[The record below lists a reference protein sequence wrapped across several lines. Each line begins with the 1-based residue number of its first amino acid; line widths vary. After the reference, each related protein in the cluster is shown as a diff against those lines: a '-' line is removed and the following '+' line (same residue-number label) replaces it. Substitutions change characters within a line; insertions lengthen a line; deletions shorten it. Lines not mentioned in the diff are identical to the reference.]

1 MSSLHLCSERSST
14 KATEYLFWD
23 IRVPI
28 EIKTVQKSFK
38 DKGILFLSR
47 SFRGNVRQR
56 LRGSLRESLK
66 ESLRGNL
73 RGCLFQSEKV
83 DYQCV
88 VEGFKYIKICK

>member
-1 MSSLHLCSERSST
+1 M
-14 KATEYLFWD
+14 WD

-38 DKGILFLSR
+38 DRGILFLSR
-47 SFRGNVRQR
+47 SFRENVRQR

-88 VEGFKYIKICK
+88 VEGFKYTYKNM